1 MKLSMLALTLLATPL
16 LAVAQAPQPTLL
28 APGTTLPITFS
39 KTIQANHAHPGDRVE
54 ARTTQPVLLTN
65 GSTLPTGSHVIGHV
79 VSVAGFKYDDTPYA
93 KQPHSVLAIHFD
105 SVETAGKDTKT
116 LPLRVYVRA
125 LADPVTVEAALTPNL
140 YDDSLHSRAQV
151 GGDIVTSSQKEVVS
165 QQDEVVGYLKH
176 GNVYAHLLSASGNRS
191 ESCDSCD
198 TEVSMGVF
206 SANAC
211 GLYGFTDATLESTGR
226 TGEPS
231 TFSLV
236 SNRRSPEIWAHS
248 AALLEVVASSPTST
262 SNTAVS
268 SAPGGPATQELSSR

>member
-16 LAVAQAPQPTLL
+16 LAPAQAPQSALL
-28 APGTTLPITFS
+28 APGMTLPITFS
-39 KTIQANHAHPGDRVE
+39 KTLNANHAHPGDRVE
-54 ARTTQPVLLTN
+54 ARTTQPVRLTD
-65 GSTLPTGSHVIGHV
+65 GSTLPSGSHVIGHV
-79 VSVAGFKYDDTPYA
+79 VSATGFKYDDTPYA

-116 LPLRVYVRA
+116 LPLQVYVRA

-151 GGDIVTSSQKEVVS
+151 GGDIVTPSQKEVVS

-176 GNVYAHLLSASGNRS
+176 GNVYAHLLPASGNRS
-191 ESCDSCD
+191 ESCDGCE

-211 GLYGFTDATLESTGR
+211 GLYGFTDATLAYSGK

-231 TFSLV
+231 TFTLV

-248 AALLEVVASSPTST
+248 AALLEVVASSPTDT
-262 SNTAVS
+262 VAS
-268 SAPGGPATQELSSR
+268 SAHAGPATQEVSGH